1 MQSLEVGNAIFSMVF
16 YAVKIL
22 LAILLSTFTIYLGLQ
37 LFNKITKKVD
47 ELEEI
52 KKGNVAVAVVLV
64 SIVLAIA
71 SIVQGGIENIS
82 LLVNPV
88 LPLNTLLFGLIFA
101 LVQLLISVAVA
112 IITISIAIFV
122 MGRIAKDLD
131 YETQIKKGNVAV
143 ALLVG
148 GILLALSFVIRAGV
162 AAFSLI

>member
-1 MQSLEVGNAIFSMVF
+1 MFGANNAIMSIVF
-16 YAVKIL
+16 YIVKLL
-22 LAILLSTFTIYLGLQ
+22 LAIFLSTFTIYLGLQ

-52 KKGNVAVAVVLV
+52 KKGNVAVAIVLV

-82 LLVNPV
+82 LLVNPS
-88 LPLNTLLFGLIFA
+88 LPFNSLLFGMVFA
-101 LVQLLISVAVA
+101 IGQLLVSVAVA
-112 IITISIAIFV
+112 VITISIAIY
-122 MGRIAKDLD
+122 MIGKIAKGLD

-162 AAFSLI
+162 SAFSFI